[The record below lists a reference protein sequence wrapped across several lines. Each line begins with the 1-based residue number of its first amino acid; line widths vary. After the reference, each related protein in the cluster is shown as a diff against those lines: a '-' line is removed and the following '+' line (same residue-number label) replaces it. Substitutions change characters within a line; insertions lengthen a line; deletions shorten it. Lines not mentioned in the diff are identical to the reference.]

1 MELFVCLIAN
11 VMPKTRVKMLTLNS
25 ASSTVLLTFET
36 FNFLRL
42 PMRTIVSCEG
52 GNISHMIR
60 AEYNFDLRHYT
71 GNQTNKQ
78 LDVIEREPSC
88 SIVLQLAVT

>member
-1 MELFVCLIAN
+1 MMELFVCLIAN

-60 AEYNFDLRHYT
+60 AEYNFDLRLVFGIT
-71 GNQTNKQ
+71 LAIRQTNN
-78 LDVIEREPSC
+78 SM
-88 SIVLQLAVT
+88 